1 MDYNW
6 GSSGLEVIASYN
18 WSGPQHGSSPILGEA
33 FDHWLGFCWRSWLW
47 SLLRK
52 WIWSLCRETQLALG
66 PLLSQGEWLTPGGG
80 MLGGG
85 RSWGLQP
92 GGRVAGGL
100 EPITTAALEA
110 APEKAAGAFCLCGN
124 LPAFGTAGGGI
135 SALTSLRLSVML
147 PQSIFCK
154 ADLRHRIRADF
165 NSSLRPQQ
173 ADVHLVG

>member
-110 APEKAAGAFCLCGN
+110 EPEHSSDGRVYRPWIIWKVSMCTYSLTYISDSYIIDRYRFIGVINHWAA
-124 LPAFGTAGGGI
+124 
-135 SALTSLRLSVML
+135 
-147 PQSIFCK
+147 
-154 ADLRHRIRADF
+154 
-165 NSSLRPQQ
+165 
-173 ADVHLVG
+173 